1 MALEIIVK
9 QDNYN
14 TVLDIFQD
22 ESFEVNYSINTIKD
36 ISQSN
41 GTYTKTI
48 SLPDTPKNRQVFG
61 YATNLLTN
69 LEFNSTTSFTPVANK
84 YNPNKKL
91 RCNVLEDGINV
102 LEGYIQLTKY
112 LINEYDKSIEAVI
125 YADNTSF
132 YINMGDK
139 LLTDIDFSEYNFI
152 YNLTSITQS
161 WSNDLFSY
169 NKGVYFPLIDYGFAW
184 TINDLSGFS
193 ATGSYGLSFKHFRP
207 ATYVKTIF
215 DKVFQSNGYNYQS
228 KFLGTNNSANNGAT
242 VSYADPRFGG
252 LVIPFSNPNF
262 QTDAMITQN
271 KIFFVGLSAST
282 ISQYSTYDVDF
293 YQTKW
298 GPSSA
303 PPTKAIV
310 NARGITAGSL
320 GPVSNNGLKKLWYN
334 GYMLS
339 PFDLPA
345 HTAAKNMYLNN
356 TSPNYIYDSKT
367 IPFTRDTNPL
377 FNTTVGSASTYN
389 LTASYYENL
398 SGDVF
403 KQRFVINTDILTNYS
418 MQYNSENSVP
428 NFTELT
434 LQSYRYIMKVEF
446 FRSKNPITGADDP
459 SWATGTGSRIPGDLG
474 GALGLTTS
482 MAVKDINGNPEKI
495 THWIAD
501 INGNSNCFTK
511 DKKIIIPQGAKR
523 YLGEYCTDIRGFTA
537 SPPARNGTN
546 RFRFN
551 SGDAVAFYYNDG
563 ANQPNTRLQ
572 GLWASGVD
580 PVDGL
585 VLRDPYFWR
594 FQAQHQPGY
603 GDWYQNLQ
611 LQTIFLD
618 GDDFDP
624 LYGNSGSILPNGNKP
639 ILPGEKVRVVF
650 TFGCKY
656 GGQQMQSPSLGTT
669 PTVSNE
675 NFTSYKPPMVAYLLT
690 GTDLAGYANGTDV
703 DPKTKFWNDVS
714 PEYINGMAIRFNDII
729 PQNMKQRDFIQ
740 NIVRMHNLYIEPTK
754 LSRIPNTLII
764 EPRDDY
770 YRISPDV
777 LNWTNKL
784 DISQPIDVKLL
795 AETQYKRTIFTYK
808 EDGDYYN
815 KQYKQN
821 TNETYGQYIYSID
834 NDFLTD
840 ELKIESIFSP
850 TPMSTLY
857 SLSTTGTPILRSGGF
872 VLPVFLSGD
881 NQKSSSNGNNTIT
894 NVNYRVLYRKYTKVK
909 NEDKIYIF
917 NGLTDTYPYV
927 GPYDDP
933 YNPTYAVNWG
943 QTRGEFYP
951 VPTDQFFENLVNNY
965 WASLLSELSDMDS
978 RFITCKMFLM
988 ADDINNF
995 YFYKQILLTI
1005 DGVDGY
1011 YKVNSIEGFT
1021 PGSNNLCTVTLLRS
1035 NSNLPR
1041 KVYQGSTNT
1050 PRSTSI
1056 YLISGGG
1063 SSIPTSGGLP
1073 TF

>member
-9 QDNYN
+9 QDSYN

-61 YATNLLTN
+61 YATNLATN
-69 LEFNSTTSFTPVANK
+69 LEFNSTTSFTPVANR

-139 LLTDIDFSEYNFI
+139 LLTDIDFSEYNFTF
-152 YNLTSITQS
+152 NLTSITQS

-169 NKGVYFPLIDYGFAW
+169 NRGVYFPLIDYGYGW
-184 TINDLSGFS
+184 TLNDISASS
-193 ATGSYGLSFKHFRP
+193 ATGSYGLSFKHFKP
-207 ATYVKTIF
+207 ATYIKTIF

-242 VSYADPRFGG
+242 ISYADPRFGS

-262 QTDAMITQN
+262 QSDAMITQD
-271 KIFFVGLSAST
+271 KIFHVGLSQST
-282 ISQYSTYDVDF
+282 LSQYTTYDINI
-293 YQTKW
+293 YQSKTTYFA
-298 GPSSA
+298 A
-303 PPTKAIV
+303 PPEKVIV
-310 NARGITAGSL
+310 NARGFGAGTPF
-320 GPVSNNGLKKLWYN
+320 PVATPGIKKLWYN

-339 PFDLPA
+339 PFDTTN
-345 HTAAKNMYLNN
+345 TAAKNDFVNN
-356 TSPNYIYDSKT
+356 TLAVYQYDSQT
-367 IPFTRDTNPL
+367 IPFKKDTYPL

-389 LTASYYENL
+389 KTLNYYENL
-398 SGDVF
+398 SGSVF
-403 KQRFVINTDILTNYS
+403 KQRFVVSTDILTNYS
-418 MQYNSENSVP
+418 LQYNSQNSVP
-428 NFTELT
+428 NGTGLTE
-434 LQSYRYIMKVEF
+434 QSYRYIMKVEF
-446 FRSKNPITGADDP
+446 FRSKNPTTGVDDP
-459 SWATGTGSRIPGDLG
+459 AWAAGTGYRIPGDFG
-474 GALGLTTS
+474 GALGITS
-482 MAVKDINGNPEKI
+482 SARVVDIAGNPENI
-495 THWIAD
+495 VHWIAD
-501 INGNSNCFTK
+501 RNGNSNCFTK
-511 DKKIIIPQGAKR
+511 NKKIIVPQGPNK
-523 YLGEYCTDIRGFTA
+523 YLGEFCTDQLGFTA
-537 SPPARNGTN
+537 SKPTNNGGN
-546 RFRFN
+546 RFRN
-551 SGDAVAFYYNDG
+551 ASGDAVVWYYNDG
-563 ANQPNTRLQ
+563 LNQPTTQLQ
-572 GLWASGVD
+572 GLWVSGIEQVNAANQ
-580 PVDGL
+580 
-585 VLRDPYFWR
+585 PYNITY
-594 FQAQHQPGY
+594 QAQHQPGY
-603 GDWYQNLQ
+603 GDWYQDLQ

-618 GDDFDP
+618 GDDYDP
-624 LYGNSGSILPNGNKP
+624 LYGNTGTILQNGNRPILPN
-639 ILPGEKVRVVF
+639 EKVRVVF

-656 GGQQMQSPSLGTT
+656 GGRRIQGTT
-669 PTVSNE
+669 ASN
-675 NFTSYKPPMVAYLLT
+675 TSYTHYAPPSVAYLLT
-690 GTDLAGYANGTDV
+690 STDLAGYENGSDAN
-703 DPKTKFWNDVS
+703 PKTRFWNDVS
-714 PEYINGMAIRFNDII
+714 PDYIPGMTVSFVDII
-729 PQNMKQRDFIQ
+729 PKNLKQRDFIQ
-740 NIVRMHNLYIEPTK
+740 DIVRMHNLYIEPLK
-754 LSRIPNTLII
+754 LSKIPNQLII
-764 EPRDDY
+764 EPRDEY
-770 YRISPDV
+770 YRLSADV

-784 DISQPIDVKLL
+784 DISEPIDVKLL
-795 AETQYKRTIFTYK
+795 AETQYKRTVFTFK

-821 TNETYGQYIYSID
+821 TNENYGQYIYSID

-840 ELKIESIFSP
+840 ELKIESLFSP

-872 VLPVFLSGD
+872 ILPVFLSGD
-881 NQKSSSNGNNTIT
+881 NAKSSSNGGNNIT
-894 NVNYRVLYRKYTKVK
+894 NVNYRILYRKYIQTQ

-917 NGLTDTYPYV
+917 NGLTNTYPYV
-927 GPYDDP
+927 GPYDDCYSP
-933 YNPTYAVNWG
+933 SYAVNWG
-943 QTRGEFYP
+943 QTKGEFFP
-951 VPTDQFFENLVNNY
+951 IATDQFFENLVNNY

-988 ADDINNF
+988 AEDINNF

-1021 PGSNNLCTVTLLRS
+1021 PGANNLCTVTLLRS

-1041 KVYQGSTNT
+1041 KIYQGSTNT

-1056 YLISGGG
+1056 YLVSGGG
-1063 SSIPTSGGLP
+1063 ASIPTSGGSP

>member
-9 QDNYN
+9 QDTFN

-22 ESFEVNYSINTIKD
+22 ESFEVTYSINTIKD

-41 GTYTKTI
+41 GSYTKTI

-61 YATNLLTN
+61 YATNLSTN
-69 LEFNSTTSFTPVANK
+69 LEFNSTTSFTPVANR

-112 LINEYDKSIEAVI
+112 LINEYNKSIEAVI

-139 LLTDIDFSEYNFI
+139 LLTDIDFSEYNFTF
-152 YNLTSITQS
+152 NLTSITQS

-169 NKGVYFPLIDYGFAW
+169 NRGVYFPLIDYGYGW
-184 TINDLSGFS
+184 TLNDISGFS
-193 ATGSYGLSFKHFRP
+193 ATGSYGLSFKHFKP
-207 ATYVKTIF
+207 ATYIKTIF

-228 KFLGTNNSANNGAT
+228 KFLGTNNSANSGTT
-242 VSYADPRFGG
+242 VSFADPRFGG

-262 QTDAMITQN
+262 QSDAMITQD

-298 GPSSA
+298 GTASA
-303 PPTKAIV
+303 PPIKAIV
-310 NARGITAGSL
+310 NARGIDTVLFPIA
-320 GPVSNNGLKKLWYN
+320 NNGLKKLWYN
-334 GYMLS
+334 AYMLS

-345 HTAAKNMYLNN
+345 HIASKNAYLNN
-356 TSPNYIYDSKT
+356 TSPFYIYDSKT
-367 IPFTRDTNPL
+367 IPFTRATNPL

-389 LTASYYENL
+389 LTASHYENL
-398 SGDVF
+398 SGTVF
-403 KQRFVINTDILTNYS
+403 KQRFVVNTDILTNYS
-418 MQYNSENSVP
+418 LQYNSENGVP
-428 NFTELT
+428 NSTT
-434 LQSYRYIMKVEF
+434 ITTQSYRYVMKVEF

-459 SWATGTGSRIPGDLG
+459 TWATGTGYRIPGDFG
-474 GALGLTTS
+474 GALGITS
-482 MAVKDINGNPEKI
+482 SARVVDIGDIPEKI
-495 THWIAD
+495 VHWIAD
-501 INGNSNCFTK
+501 KNGNSNCFTRG
-511 DKKIIIPQGAKR
+511 KKIIVPQGPNR
-523 YLGEYCTDIRGFTA
+523 YLGEFCTDERGFTA
-537 SPPARNGTN
+537 SPPAKNGNN

-551 SGDAVAFYYNDG
+551 SGDALAFYYNDG
-563 ANQPNTRLQ
+563 YNQPNTRLQ
-572 GLWASGVD
+572 GLWASGVN
-580 PVDGL
+580 PTTL
-585 VLRDPYFWR
+585 VDPYNVD
-594 FQAQHQPGY
+594 FQATHQPGY
-603 GDWYQNLQ
+603 GDWYQDLQ

-624 LYGNSGSILPNGNKP
+624 LYGNSGSIVLNGNRP
-639 ILPGEKVRVVF
+639 ILPNEKVRVVF

-656 GGQQMQSPSLGTT
+656 GGQQMQDPGLGLT
-669 PTVSNE
+669 PTAANN

-690 GTDLAGYANGTDV
+690 GTDLAGYNNGSDA
-703 DPKTKFWNDVS
+703 DPKTKFWNDISPDYIPGMTVS
-714 PEYINGMAIRFNDII
+714 FVDCI
-729 PQNMKQRDFIQ
+729 PKNLKQRDFIQ
-740 NIVRMHNLYIEPTK
+740 DIVRMHNLYIEPTK
-754 LSRIPNTLII
+754 LSKIPNQLII
-764 EPRDDY
+764 EPRDEY
-770 YRISPDV
+770 YTLSSDI

-784 DISQPIDVKLL
+784 DISEPIDVKLL
-795 AETQYKRTIFTYK
+795 AETQYKRTLFTFK

-821 TNETYGQYIYSID
+821 TNENYGQYIYSID

-840 ELKIESIFSP
+840 ELKIESNFSP
-850 TPMSTLY
+850 TPMSPLY
-857 SLSTTGTPILRSGGF
+857 AISTTGTPILRTGGF
-872 VLPVFLSGD
+872 ILPVFLSGD
-881 NQKSSSNGNNTIT
+881 NAKSSSNGGNNIT
-894 NVNYRVLYRKYTKVK
+894 NVNYRILYRKYIKTK

-917 NGLTDTYPYV
+917 NGLTDTYPYA

-933 YNPTYAVNWG
+933 YTPTYAVNWG
-943 QTRGEFYP
+943 QTRGEFFP
-951 VPTDQFFENLVNNY
+951 VATDQFFENLVNNY

-978 RFITCKMFLM
+978 RFVTCKMFLM
-988 ADDINNF
+988 AEDINNF

-1021 PGSNNLCTVTLLRS
+1021 PGTNNLCTVTLLRS

-1041 KVYQGSTNT
+1041 KTYQGSTNT

-1056 YLISGGG
+1056 YLVSGGG
-1063 SSIPTSGGLP
+1063 ASIPTSGGSP

>member
-9 QDNYN
+9 QDSYN

-61 YATNLLTN
+61 YATNLATN
-69 LEFNSTTSFTPVANK
+69 LEFNSTTSFTPVANR

-139 LLTDIDFSEYNFI
+139 LLTDIDFSEYNFTF
-152 YNLTSITQS
+152 NLTSITQS

-169 NKGVYFPLIDYGFAW
+169 NRGVYFPLIDYGYAW
-184 TINDLSGFS
+184 TLNDISGFS
-193 ATGSYGLSFKHFRP
+193 ATGSYGLSFKHFKP
-207 ATYVKTIF
+207 AVYIKTIF

-228 KFLGTNNSANNGAT
+228 KFLGTNNSANSGTT
-242 VSYADPRFGG
+242 VSFADPRFGG
-252 LVIPFSNPNF
+252 LVIPFANPNF
-262 QTDAMITQN
+262 QADNMITQN
-271 KIFFVGLSAST
+271 KVFNVGLSASY
-282 ISQYSTYDVDF
+282 ISQYSTFDVAA
-293 YQTKW
+293 YRSKW
-298 GPSSA
+298 STSTNPF
-303 PPTKAIV
+303 IV
-310 NARGITAGSL
+310 NAKFLSGSDAAL
-320 GPVSNNGLKKLWYN
+320 AEKKLWYN

-339 PFDLPA
+339 PFD
-345 HTAAKNMYLNN
+345 TTNTGIKNVFNN
-356 TSPNYIYDSKT
+356 ITLTGYVYDSTT

-389 LTASYYENL
+389 ISNNYYENI
-398 SGDVF
+398 SGEVF
-403 KQRFVINTDILTNYS
+403 KQRFVVKTDILTNYS
-418 MQYNSENSVP
+418 LQYNSENGVP
-428 NFTELT
+428 NGAGLTE
-434 LQSYRYIMKVEF
+434 QSYRYVMKVEF

-459 SWATGTGSRIPGDLG
+459 AWATGTGYRIPGDFG
-474 GALGLTTS
+474 GALGITS
-482 MAVKDINGNPEKI
+482 SARVRDIAGNPENI
-495 THWIAD
+495 VHWVAD
-501 INGNSNCFTK
+501 RNGNSNCFTT
-511 DKKIIIPQGAKR
+511 DKKLIIPQGSNR
-523 YLGEYCTDIRGFTA
+523 YLGKYCTDQLGFNATA
-537 SPPARNGTN
+537 YNGSGASN
-546 RFRFN
+546 YRFN
-551 SGDAVAFYYNDG
+551 SGDAVAWYYNDG
-563 ANQPNTRLQ
+563 RNQVDAITGATTSQLQ
-572 GLWASGVD
+572 GLWVSGRITTISI
-580 PVDGL
+580 PNS
-585 VLRDPYFWR
+585 PYLSQW
-594 FQAQHQPGY
+594 QATHQPGY

-618 GDDFDP
+618 GDDYNP
-624 LYGNSGSILPNGNKP
+624 LYGNTGTILQNSNRPILPN
-639 ILPGEKVRVVF
+639 EKVRVVF

-656 GGQQMQSPSLGTT
+656 GGQRVQASTSQLTQDAY
-669 PTVSNE
+669 
-675 NFTSYKPPMVAYLLT
+675 TSYKPPMVSYLLT
-690 GTDLAGYANGTDV
+690 GTDLANVSGGWVNGSDAN
-703 DPKTKFWNDVS
+703 PKTIF
-714 PEYINGMAIRFNDII
+714 FNDISTDYI
-729 PQNMKQRDFIQ
+729 PGMTVSFVDCIPKNLKQRDFIQ
-740 NIVRMHNLYIEPTK
+740 DIVRMHNLYIEPTK
-754 LSRIPNTLII
+754 LSKIPNTLII
-764 EPRDDY
+764 EPRDEY
-770 YRISPDV
+770 YRLSSDV

-795 AETQYKRTIFTYK
+795 AETQYKRTVFSFK
-808 EDGDYYN
+808 EDSDYYN

-821 TNETYGQYIYSID
+821 TNENYGQYIYSID

-840 ELKIESIFSP
+840 ELKIESNFSP
-850 TPMSTLY
+850 TPMTSLY
-857 SLSTTGTPILRSGGF
+857 SLSTTGDLLIRSGGF
-872 VLPVFLSGD
+872 ILPTFLSGD
-881 NQKSSSNGNNTIT
+881 NAKSSSNGGNNIT
-894 NVNYRVLYRKYTKVK
+894 NVNYRILYRKYITTQ

-917 NGLTDTYPYV
+917 SGLTNTYPYA

-933 YNPTYAVNWG
+933 YTPTYAVNWG
-943 QTRGEFYP
+943 QTRGEFFP
-951 VPTDQFFENLVNNY
+951 VATDQFFENLVNNY

-988 ADDINNF
+988 AEDINNF

-1021 PGSNNLCTVTLLRS
+1021 PGTNNLCTVTLLRS

-1041 KVYQGSTNT
+1041 KIYQGSTNT

-1056 YLISGGG
+1056 YIVTGGG
-1063 SSIPTSGGLP
+1063 ASIPTSGGLP